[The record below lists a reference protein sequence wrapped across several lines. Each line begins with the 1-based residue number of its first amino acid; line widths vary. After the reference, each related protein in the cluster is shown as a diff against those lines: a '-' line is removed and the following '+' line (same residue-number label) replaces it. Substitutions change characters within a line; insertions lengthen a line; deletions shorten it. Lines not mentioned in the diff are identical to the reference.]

1 MTMACLWA
9 VMVPGNSYLTLTF
22 IMFYEPGDFWTAHN
36 ANEWEGG
43 VSPPGAFLGIVRAI
57 TG

>member
-1 MTMACLWA
+1 MACLWA